1 MTQKK
6 KAKVFWTEEEKTLV
20 LIKAVGISWMGDGYI
35 WEFVNKAQKLVL
47 PENRCRWI
55 SGKNNVKG
63 LIDRFYE
70 IRMEIL
76 ETGVPFEVPVE
87 VQVSKEVLV
96 ERPRADILK
105 GITNK
110 ELLAL
115 FAERFASI
123 IDALSVLAK
132 KEETISS
139 TITLTEARPV
149 VSVSV
154 PVGHKTRVLLVG
166 FLSGQEHEIRER
178 AENFNLELMF
188 RKKEGRIFN
197 PPTSCNYCLVFT
209 KVDHPTWDR
218 MKSKFGKG
226 KIHLVTGIS
235 DALSELAKI
244 NSLVGTGVS

>member
-6 KAKVFWTEEEKTLV
+6 KAKVFWTEDEITQV
-20 LIKAVGISWMGDGYI
+20 LTKAVSISWMSEGYI
-35 WEFVNKAQKLVL
+35 WEFINEAQKLVL
-47 PENRCRWI
+47 PESRRRWI
-55 SGKNNVKG
+55 SGKNNVKS
-63 LIDRFYE
+63 LVDRFYG
-70 IRMEIL
+70 IRTEIL
-76 ETGVPFEVPVE
+76 ETGIPFEVPVE
-87 VQVSKEVLV
+87 VQVPKEVLV

-132 KEETISS
+132 REETISS

-149 VSVSV
+149 VSVSA

-166 FLSGQEHEIRER
+166 FLPGQEHEICEK
-178 AENFNLELMF
+178 AAKFSLELIF

-197 PPTSCNYCLVFT
+197 PPTSCSYCLVFT
-209 KVDHPTWDR
+209 KVDHPTWDK